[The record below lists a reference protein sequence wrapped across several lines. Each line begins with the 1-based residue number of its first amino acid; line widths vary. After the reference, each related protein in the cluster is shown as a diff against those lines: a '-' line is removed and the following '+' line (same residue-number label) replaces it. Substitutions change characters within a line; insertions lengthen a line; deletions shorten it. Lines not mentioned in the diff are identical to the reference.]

1 MIPDKV
7 MSALL
12 NGRYRMVR
20 ELGHG
25 AFGQVSL
32 AFDEDLQRQVAI
44 KIPTAERFQRAQD
57 ADLFLSEARTVAS
70 LSHPHIVPVYDMGR
84 TPDGAVFVVSRFIEG
99 GTLKQRLQS
108 NRMSLED
115 SARLLTTI
123 AQALHYAHQRRLI
136 HRDVKPDNILIEAS
150 TNTPFIADFGLAIR
164 EEDYAKQ
171 LGVAGTPAYMS
182 PEQARGEGHR
192 LDCRSDV
199 FSLGVILYELL
210 SSPICMFHHLSVPRF
225 VQLEL
230 VTRSMMTANRQSRW
244 LAIPENRQS
253 ASMAVCSGHGE
264 A

>member
-108 NRMSLED
+108 NRMS
-115 SARLLTTI
+115 
-123 AQALHYAHQRRLI
+123 
-136 HRDVKPDNILIEAS
+136 
-150 TNTPFIADFGLAIR
+150 
-164 EEDYAKQ
+164 
-171 LGVAGTPAYMS
+171 
-182 PEQARGEGHR
+182 
-192 LDCRSDV
+192 
-199 FSLGVILYELL
+199 
-210 SSPICMFHHLSVPRF
+210 
-225 VQLEL
+225 
-230 VTRSMMTANRQSRW
+230 
-244 LAIPENRQS
+244 
-253 ASMAVCSGHGE
+253 
-264 A
+264 